1 MDDQTPAVV
10 EVRGP
15 DSPRFLHYALT
26 SAVYPLKVGDTEP
39 TNILD
44 VDGEV
49 IASGLLERADNT
61 YRLHFES
68 NSVTAAAWLQA
79 LSDGFVI
86 HDKTDFY
93 GKIPGP
99 VAIKVL
105 AGEAVKPMG
114 ESAQAGYA
122 EGKDYFVGGNG
133 AKYAGPKAT
142 ALPKFEWHEPENAPI
157 KTTSLHA
164 LHKDVLGAKMVPF
177 AGYDMPV
184 WYSSVGEE
192 HAAVRTEAGLFDV
205 THMGV
210 WEVNGPASNGLLNA
224 ITAHDITALR

>member
-86 HDKTDFY
+86 HDKRDLY

-105 AGEAVKPMG
+105 AGEVVKPIAAD
-114 ESAQAGYA
+114 AQAGDAASKAY
-122 EGKDYFVGGNG
+122 YVG
-133 AKYAGPKAT
+133 
-142 ALPKFEWHEPENAPI
+142 
-157 KTTSLHA
+157 
-164 LHKDVLGAKMVPF
+164 
-177 AGYDMPV
+177 
-184 WYSSVGEE
+184 
-192 HAAVRTEAGLFDV
+192 
-205 THMGV
+205 
-210 WEVNGPASNGLLNA
+210 VNGPKDPGPK
-224 ITAHDITALR
+224 TAAPPKFDC